1 MDNEIIKNTGKKLDK
16 PGMHLYF
23 REIYSKEYKA
33 TLGYQSQLYLVDEKE
48 GILTPDNYLYV
59 AETTDQCL
67 RLVVWQ
73 IEAICRLMEGFE
85 KKNIEYDWIS
95 VEVPVAA
102 IDRIDFADKVLER
115 IKENKINPAKFAF
128 SLQVNVLEQNSETI
142 RENIRTLK
150 EAGAVII
157 IKGYG
162 VMYSAVMDLCNIE
175 ADYCTIDRSLT
186 PYINGT
192 EKEQKMYANLINII
206 RDMDMEPI
214 TEGLDTKTVTD
225 QWMENCSA
233 LIGEGNKFGTWMD
246 EDKLEVDRRKV
257 RYQD

>member
-85 KKNIEYDWIS
+85 KK
-95 VEVPVAA
+95 
-102 IDRIDFADKVLER
+102 
-115 IKENKINPAKFAF
+115 
-128 SLQVNVLEQNSETI
+128 
-142 RENIRTLK
+142 
-150 EAGAVII
+150 
-157 IKGYG
+157 
-162 VMYSAVMDLCNIE
+162 
-175 ADYCTIDRSLT
+175 
-186 PYINGT
+186 
-192 EKEQKMYANLINII
+192 
-206 RDMDMEPI
+206 
-214 TEGLDTKTVTD
+214 
-225 QWMENCSA
+225 
-233 LIGEGNKFGTWMD
+233 
-246 EDKLEVDRRKV
+246 
-257 RYQD
+257 